1 MAISEMW
8 EVLEM
13 HDSRNVGQLVEGTKE
28 FEVTAVVRKTKYGE
42 KNGHSLEPEVV
53 TFRCDYKPNVCI
65 DVYGRPSANPS
76 CEVYQTSLPNG
87 KKCFRKSMSPNDR
100 ASVVR
105 MVRDNWRKVTN
116 FRELYL
122 KQNPEVTRTKWDLPE
137 GGV

>member
-42 KNGHSLEPEVV
+42 KNGHTLEPEVV
-53 TFRCDYKPNVCI
+53 TFRCDYSQTK
-65 DVYGRPSANPS
+65 
-76 CEVYQTSLPNG
+76 CEVFQTSLPNG
-87 KKCFRKSMSPNDR
+87 KKCFRRSMSPKDR
-100 ASVVR
+100 ASVLR
-105 MVRDNWRKVTN
+105 MVEGSWHKVTN

-122 KQNPEVTRTKWDLPE
+122 KKNPEVARTKWDLPE